1 MQQLPSLVISQEDYT
16 KISTLLSVSKAPIA
30 EQLEEEL
37 DRAELV
43 PSEELPQDIVA
54 MNSQVTFVD
63 LDTDKEQSVTL
74 AYPHEANI
82 EENKVSIL
90 APVGAALIGLRV
102 GQMIDWPIAD
112 GKVRRI
118 KVVSVHRAE

>member
-43 PSEELPQDIVA
+43 PSDELPQDTVS

-63 LDTDKEQSVTL
+63 LDTGKEQSVIL
-74 AYPHEANI
+74 AYPNDANI
-82 EENKVSIL
+82 EQNKVSIL

-118 KVVSVHRAE
+118 KVVSVYRGG